1 VKSVP
6 LFRFRGCDGDHKKV
20 DCIRLKRAGEIA
32 ATSIASDQRQGR
44 GHPE

>member
-20 DCIRLKRAGEIA
+20 DCIRLKRAGEIP
-32 ATSIASDQRQGR
+32 ATSIASKERQGR
-44 GHPE
+44 GRPE